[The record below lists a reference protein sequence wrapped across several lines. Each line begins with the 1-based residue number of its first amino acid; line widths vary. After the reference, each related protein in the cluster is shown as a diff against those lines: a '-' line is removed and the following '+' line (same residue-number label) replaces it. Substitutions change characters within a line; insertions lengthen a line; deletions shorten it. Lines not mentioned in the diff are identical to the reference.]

1 MGKVINLAIREKKHE
16 LERCGGCQEPLRE
29 NEEYLG
35 VTLPYENY
43 DKQILLCRSCVEESR
58 KQGIL

>member
-1 MGKVINLAIREKKHE
+1 MGKVFNLAIREKKHE
-16 LERCGGCQEPLRE
+16 LERCGGCQEAIRE

-35 VTLPYENY
+35 VTLPYEDY
-43 DKQILLCRSCVEESR
+43 DKSILLCGSCAKESR